1 MLTHLHP
8 LLDLPPPPL
17 NLFPS
22 FVFGVQPPLLLLP
35 FSIHPSRRVSRK
47 AIRLRS
53 SSLPPPPPFQ
63 PTSVSRRQKNL
74 HVTCNVNEQL
84 KTAPLQ
90 TRETGSLKIVLPRPP
105 LPCFERSPPSYSRSS
120 LFNPP
125 AKPKR
130 HDDRCKFFFFFFFF
144 CATLFN
150 NWFNH
155 RVARPFHPPPL
166 DLRVSFRFSSRF
178 FIGMVKKLSLERFAI
193 LVTVE
198 SARDFFF
205 FFAANE
211 VSGDKTVFY
220 MWNWNKEK

>member
-130 HDDRCKFFFFFFFF
+130 HDDRCKFFFFFFAPPCSTTGSTTESRARF
-144 CATLFN
+144 TLLLWTSGFR
-150 NWFNH
+150 F
-155 RVARPFHPPPL
+155 
-166 DLRVSFRFSSRF
+166 VSFRFSSRF

-205 FFAANE
+205 FAANE
-211 VSGDKTVFY
+211 VSGDKTVFA
-220 MWNWNKEK
+220 

>member
-130 HDDRCKFFFFFFFF
+130 HDDRCKFFFFFF
-144 CATLFN
+144 L
-150 NWFNH
+150 
-155 RVARPFHPPPL
+155 RHPVQQLVQPPS
-166 DLRVSFRFSSRF
+166 RAPVSPSSSGPPGFVSFRFVSRHVF
-178 FIGMVKKLSLERFAI
+178 SLAWLKSFPSNDLRF
-193 LVTVE
+193 
-198 SARDFFF
+198 S
-205 FFAANE
+205 
-211 VSGDKTVFY
+211 
-220 MWNWNKEK
+220 WQ